1 MKIKRVIA
9 ITFALFV
16 VFALCSCGESARPY
30 SVDSITPSNSMKN
43 TSALAAGES
52 YYGGD
57 SYSSDSQVYENETS
71 DYSRKIIKHQ
81 NLYLETL
88 EFDKGLEDIEILVG
102 SYGGYYASSE
112 ISTSGSTRRATLSLR
127 IPSSKLDEFVSGITK
142 SETFNIR
149 STSLSTEEVTE
160 TYYDLKAQLDSL
172 MDQEARLNVLMDKAA
187 NLSELLT
194 IENKLTSVRTQ
205 INSVSSKIQYYD
217 KAVDMSFVNITL
229 YEVKEYIPDDP
240 PTYFERV
247 ALARPDGRGILR
259 DDDAER
265 PRAALP
271 RLVAP
276 DMPAL
281 PAVERREVRREAPL
295 RPRHFEIPQHAEPSR
310 DLLDDLPLEGPRA
323 RPDDEQKHKSAVVHA
338 VPPAFA
344 SRDFSWASSSG
355 VGALRK

>member
-9 ITFALFV
+9 IAFALFV
-16 VFALCSCGESARPY
+16 VFALCSCGASSRPD
-30 SVDSITPSNSMKN
+30 SVDSFTPSYSMKN
-43 TSALAAGES
+43 TSAISTGES

-57 SYSSDSQVYENETS
+57 SYSSDPQVYENETS

-112 ISTSGSTRRATLSLR
+112 VSTSGSTRRATLSLR

-172 MDQEARLNVLMDKAA
+172 MDQEARIKALMDRAA
-187 NLSELLT
+187 TLSELLT

-247 ALARPDGRGILR
+247 GEAIGGAWKVFASFVGDIFVGILWAFPFILVIGGILVVAIIVSR
-259 DDDAER
+259 KRFKKKMAEK
-265 PRAALP
+265 
-271 RLVAP
+271 
-276 DMPAL
+276 
-281 PAVERREVRREAPL
+281 EKQKQ
-295 RPRHFEIPQHAEPSR
+295 IAEQNK
-310 DLLDDLPLEGPRA
+310 E
-323 RPDDEQKHKSAVVHA
+323 
-338 VPPAFA
+338 
-344 SRDFSWASSSG
+344 
-355 VGALRK
+355 